1 MIDARAAESAGTADP
16 TDAAPT
22 PDAHVRNGGDV
33 VVESL
38 AALGVTHVFGIPGQ
52 HALGLFDAIRRS
64 ELEFVSSRVEN
75 NSAFGADG
83 YARAT
88 GEVGV
93 LFLST
98 GPGALTALGALQ
110 EAYATGVPVL
120 VITSQIPRRGLGGAR
135 KGLLHQLDDQQQSAR
150 NVTKSTALVR
160 EAAHIPSALADAW
173 SLAQAAPA
181 GPTWV
186 EIPEDVLL
194 EATDVPPVQSA
205 ITSIP
210 ERMPRP
216 ELVDEAAALLAGAER
231 PVILAGGGVRRS
243 QGGRA
248 ALVRLAEALDA
259 PVVSTVGG
267 KGAIPFDHP
276 LSAASWIEDR
286 YTTDLLEQAD
296 VLLAVGTAIGEV
308 TSNYFTF
315 APRGRLIQV
324 DAEPRVLGSNFRGL
338 GIHADAALAL
348 SAIADRLP
356 SRPTEH
362 ESQRPAGTADRHASG
377 ARVAA
382 RLRADVEAR
391 LAAQDLAAERGL
403 LADLRAAVPADA
415 HTFWDMTIAGY
426 WAWSAWDPERG
437 EFHSAQG
444 SGGLGFAFPAALAA
458 AIGSGRRT
466 LAVSGDGGAMYSI
479 AELATARQHDA
490 DVTWLI
496 VDDGGYGILRE
507 YMTEQFGQATAT
519 ELAGPDFAA
528 LARAFGVTAHE
539 ATLETVGETIARTFR
554 EPGPV
559 VVVVP
564 AVLRMFAPTHLQ

>member
-1 MIDARAAESAGTADP
+1 MTAPTESS
-16 TDAAPT
+16 AAPAA
-22 PDAHVRNGGDV
+22 PEHRRNGGDV
-33 VVESL
+33 VVETL
-38 AALGVTHVFGIPGQ
+38 EALGVTHVFGIPGQ

-64 ELEFVSSRVEN
+64 DLAFVSSRVEN

-110 EAYATGVPVL
+110 EAYATGVPLL
-120 VITSQIPRRGLGGAR
+120 VITSQVPRRGLGGTR
-135 KGLLHQLDDQQQSAR
+135 NGLLHQLDDQQQSAR
-150 NVTKSTALVR
+150 NVTKSTAVVR
-160 EAAHIPSALADAW
+160 EATQIPTALADAW
-173 SLAQAAPA
+173 ALAQAVPS

-194 EATDVPPVQSA
+194 EATDVPPVRSA
-205 ITSIP
+205 VASIP

-216 ELVDEAAALLAGAER
+216 ELVDEAAVLLAGAIR

-243 QGGRA
+243 PGGRA
-248 ALVRLAEALDA
+248 ALRRLAEALDA
-259 PVVSTVGG
+259 PVVATVGG
-267 KGAIPFDHP
+267 KGALPFDHP

-286 YTTDLLEQAD
+286 HTTDLLEEAD

-324 DAEPRVLGSNFRGL
+324 DAESRVLGSNFPGL

-348 SAIADRLP
+348 TAIADRLP
-356 SRPTEH
+356 EAPLGADDARVDP
-362 ESQRPAGTADRHASG
+362 PAAAPARLRTPG
-377 ARVAA
+377 AEVAA
-382 RLRADVEAR
+382 RLRAAVEAR
-391 LAAQDLAAERGL
+391 LAAQDLAPERAL
-403 LADLRAAVPADA
+403 MSDLREAVPPDA

-426 WAWSAWDPERG
+426 WAWSAWDPQQG

-507 YMTEQFGQATAT
+507 YMTDAFGQATAT
-519 ELAGPDFAA
+519 ELARPDFAA
-528 LARAFGVTAHE
+528 LARAFGIVAHE
-539 ATLETVGETIARTFR
+539 ATLENVGEIVARTFR
-554 EPGPV
+554 EPGPA

-564 AVLRMFAPTHLQ
+564 AVLRMFAPTHLH